1 MNFDKLITSLR
12 DLDGSL
18 KGQVSRTANVGLTVR
33 NWLVGAYIVE
43 FEQNGEERAEYGKN
57 LIREVA
63 KALGVRGLNPTNLEL
78 CRRLFVEYREIPQT
92 LSVESEKPILQTLSA
107 ILGRETIPQTLSAEF
122 INLLEVS
129 DLGISQTSAEL
140 LSGSKSQTASGLFNG
155 EIPQTLPVESARP
168 DFAAPVAALVQK
180 LTFSH
185 FVEFLRLDDPLQR
198 AFYEIECV
206 RSGWSVRELKRQI
219 GSLLFERMGLSTDKE
234 KLRRLTS
241 EELTS
246 SQPADFIKDPY
257 IFEFL
262 GLTPKEAFRENDLE
276 TALIDHLQEFLLE
289 LGNGFCFE
297 DRQKKIRI
305 GQSDYFVD
313 LVFYHRKLHCHVLIE
328 LKVEPFNHANAGQLN
343 TYLNY
348 YRKHEMAEGDNQ
360 PVGLLLCT
368 DKDHALVEYALG
380 GMDENLFV
388 SAYKVALPKA
398 EELEAFLLR
407 ESKNLPES

>member
-1 MNFDKLITSLR
+1 MNFDQLITQLR
-12 DLDGSL
+12 EVDGSL

-33 NWLVGAYIVE
+33 NWLVGAHIVE
-43 FEQNGEERAEYGKN
+43 FEQNGEERAEYGER
-57 LIREVA
+57 LMPALA
-63 KALGVRGLNPTNLEL
+63 KRLGIPGLNLSNLKSSRAFALAYPQKGQTLSGFFEQTVPPSL
-78 CRRLFVEYREIPQT
+78 VGKGQTVSGEFHKLLSASDSEIPQT
-92 LSVESEKPILQTLSA
+92 
-107 ILGRETIPQTLSAEF
+107 
-122 INLLEVS
+122 VS
-129 DLGISQTSAEL
+129 
-140 LSGSKSQTASGLFNG
+140 
-155 EIPQTLPVESARP
+155 VESARP
-168 DFAAPVAALVQK
+168 DFALDLGTLIQK

-185 FVEFLRLDDPLQR
+185 FVDFLRLDDPLQR

-206 RSGWSVRELKRQI
+206 KSGWSVRELKRQI

-234 KLRRLTS
+234 KLLRLTS

-388 SAYKVALPKA
+388 SAYKVALPEP
-398 EELEAFLLR
+398 EELKAFLLR